1 MIRDL
6 TVIIPALNE
15 EKTIADVLT
24 QTLAVTDRII
34 VVNDGSTDAT
44 ARIAAA
50 YAAKGVL
57 VLSKPE
63 RQGKGAAIRTAL
75 PYVETCLVA
84 LQDADLEYP
93 PANIVPLSEDTEHL
107 MVIGQRT
114 MVITDFYRSVP
125 LSSFAANKIFAHVS
139 GVPDVFSGQ
148 RVLNTKFMRSL
159 NLQSNGFEIE
169 TEMTFK
175 ALKRKAPIRFIPVEY
190 YPRTKQQGKKI
201 HFLDFVKIS
210 TMYLRLQLAGV

>member
-1 MIRDL
+1 MINNL

-15 EKTIADVLT
+15 EKTIADVLN
-24 QTLAVTDRII
+24 QTLAVTDKVI
-34 VVNDGSTDAT
+34 VVDDGSTDNT

-50 YAAKGVL
+50 YGVCGVR
-57 VLSKPE
+57 VLSKPL

-75 PYVETCLVA
+75 PYVDTPLVA

-93 PANIVPLSEDTEHL
+93 PANLVPLATDTEHL

-114 MVITDFYRSVP
+114 MVITDFYRTVP
-125 LSSFAANKIFAHVS
+125 LSSFAANKIFAYVA

-148 RVLNTKFMRSL
+148 RVLQTKFMRSL

-175 ALKRKAPIRFIPVEY
+175 ALKRKAPIKFIPVDY
-190 YPRTKQQGKKI
+190 YPRTKEQGKKI
-201 HFLDFVKIS
+201 NFRDFMKIS
-210 TMYLRLQLAGV
+210 TMYLRLQFSAA

>member
-1 MIRDL
+1 MIQDL

-15 EKTIADVLT
+15 ESTIAEVLS
-24 QTLAVTDRII
+24 QTLTVTRNII
-34 VVNDGSTDAT
+34 VVDDGSTDDT

-50 YAAKGVL
+50 YTSKGVRL
-57 VLSKPE
+57 LSKPE
-63 RQGKGAAIRTAL
+63 REGKGAAILSAL
-75 PYVETCLVA
+75 SLVDTPLVA

-93 PANIVPLSEDTEHL
+93 PTNLVPLATDTEHL

-114 MVITDFYRSVP
+114 MVITDFYRTVP
-125 LSSFAANKIFAHVS
+125 LSSFAANKIFAYIS

-148 RVLNTKFMRSL
+148 RVLHTKFMRSL

-175 ALKRKAPIRFIPVEY
+175 ALKRKVPIKFIPVDY
-190 YPRTKQQGKKI
+190 YPRTKEQGKKI
-201 HFLDFVKIS
+201 NFRDFMKIS
-210 TMYLRLQLAGV
+210 TMYLRLQFSAP

>member
-1 MIRDL
+1 VINNL

-15 EKTIADVLT
+15 ENTIAEVLD
-24 QTLAVTDRII
+24 QTLAVADKVI
-34 VVNDGSTDAT
+34 VVDDGSMDNT
-44 ARIAAA
+44 ASIAAA
-50 YAAKGVL
+50 YSVSGVR
-57 VLSKPE
+57 VLSKPS

-75 PYVETCLVA
+75 PYVDTPLVA

-93 PANIVPLSEDTEHL
+93 PANLIPLATASEHL

-114 MVITDFYRSVP
+114 MVITDFYRTVP
-125 LSSFAANKIFAHVS
+125 LSSFAANKIFAYVA

-148 RVLNTKFMRSL
+148 RVLHTKFMRSL

-175 ALKRKAPIRFIPVEY
+175 ALKRKVPIKFIPVDY
-190 YPRTKQQGKKI
+190 YPRTKEQGKKI
-201 HFLDFVKIS
+201 NFRDFMKIS
-210 TMYLRLQLAGV
+210 TMYLRLQFSAA

>member
-1 MIRDL
+1 
-6 TVIIPALNE
+6 
-15 EKTIADVLT
+15 
-24 QTLAVTDRII
+24 
-34 VVNDGSTDAT
+34 
-44 ARIAAA
+44 
-50 YAAKGVL
+50 
-57 VLSKPE
+57 
-63 RQGKGAAIRTAL
+63 
-75 PYVETCLVA
+75 
-84 LQDADLEYP
+84 
-93 PANIVPLSEDTEHL
+93 